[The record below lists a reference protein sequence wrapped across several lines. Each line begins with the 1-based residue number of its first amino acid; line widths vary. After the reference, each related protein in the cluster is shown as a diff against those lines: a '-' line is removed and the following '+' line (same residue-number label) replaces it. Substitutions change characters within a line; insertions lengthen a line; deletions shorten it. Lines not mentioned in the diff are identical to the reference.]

1 MKKITLLI
9 FILFSVLN
17 HAQVGVNTNTPDS
30 SSALDIEST
39 TGGILIPRLTE
50 TQRDNI
56 SLPATGLM
64 IYQIDQTTGFY
75 FYNGAAWTRLEGVE
89 GPQGIQ
95 GPAGNDGVDGQDGV
109 GITSTVDN
117 NNGTFTI
124 NYTDG
129 SSFTTSDL
137 TGPQGIQGP
146 AGNDGVDGQDGVGIT
161 STVDNNNGTFTI
173 NYTDGSSFTTADLTG
188 PEGAQGIQ
196 GEQGP
201 IGPTG
206 LTGPQGIQGPAGNDG
221 VDGQDGVGITSTVDN
236 NNGTFTI
243 NYTDGSSFTTADL
256 TGPQGAQGIQGEQ
269 GPIGPT
275 GLTGPQGIQGPAGN
289 DGVDGMNGTDGTDG
303 ASAYEIWLSLSNTG
317 TEQDFI
323 DSLTGTN
330 GKNTLIKTNDEPSGN
345 NCVNGGVK
353 IEVGLDINTNGVLD
367 NDEIDGSLTQYIC
380 NLETATNNS
389 SVPVGTIISYA
400 GNIVPSGWLV
410 CDGSEISRG
419 TYSDLFIAMGVSW
432 GEGDGSTTFNLPDLR
447 GRFLRGVDEGAG
459 NDPDRSSRTALNTGG
474 NTGDNVGSYQ
484 NDQFKS
490 HNHGITTGGSF
501 GNQVLRK
508 DGSSSTSTS
517 TNNAGGTE
525 TRPKNAYVYFIIK
538 TN

>member
-206 LTGPQGIQGPAGNDG
+206 LTGPQGIQGP
-221 VDGQDGVGITSTVDN
+221 V
-236 NNGTFTI
+236 
-243 NYTDGSSFTTADL
+243 
-256 TGPQGAQGIQGEQ
+256 
-269 GPIGPT
+269 
-275 GLTGPQGIQGPAGN
+275 GN